1 MGDRRYRVVLA
12 PAAERRLSKL
22 ETTSHDAVP
31 GDKSVRTLEVSRDL
45 PGAGNVYLDCS
56 GPSNVTVMA
65 GSQSATSPCLQAG
78 TYQFL
83 IDASSP
89 IIVTAS
95 GDTSWRVVIWTF

>member
-95 GDTSWRVVIWTF
+95 GDTSWRVVIYTF